1 MSRRL
6 LAAVVI
12 ATAVIICTACRHGPG
27 VPRHVAGTYTGTLT
41 IQHYYSSDAAMK
53 MIVTQ
58 AGERVTITGTIMSE
72 NSVLPLINALG
83 TIDATGLFVATEG
96 GLSDRT
102 LLAEDD
108 MQCGQR
114 MWVGGSIVFNGNQ
127 ARLGA
132 IMDTAICGQITYR
145 ATLTRSP

>member
-1 MSRRL
+1 M
-6 LAAVVI
+6 AV
-12 ATAVIICTACRHGPG
+12 TICTACRHGPG
-27 VPRHVAGTYTGTLT
+27 MPRQVAGTYTGALT
-41 IQHYYSSDAAMK
+41 IQHYFSTDAGMK

-58 AGERVTITGTIMSE
+58 AGERVTIIGTIMSE

-96 GLSDRT
+96 GLSERT

-108 MQCGQR
+108 PQCGQR
-114 MWVGGSIVFNGNQ
+114 MWVGGSLVFNGNQ

-132 IMDTAICGQITYR
+132 IMNTGICGQVTYR